1 MGRWWRKFGGDEAS
15 KHKEGEASTSEEV
28 FDSDLEL
35 GDEDELCESPTL
47 VTVDDGKGGI
57 KHIKVSRPLEGQAES
72 EFSCANS
79 LATPTLRHGDT
90 LYLARASLLEFHGSI
105 NRNNKHLERIFH
117 GISKVNF
124 GSFIF
129 EWDNVQMPRKVKC
142 YQNAVIKNF
151 FSC

>member
-79 LATPTLRHGDT
+79 LATPTLRHRDT
-90 LYLARASLLEFHGSI
+90 YTLLSEGVTI
-105 NRNNKHLERIFH
+105 RIPWF
-117 GISKVNF
+117 
-124 GSFIF
+124 
-129 EWDNVQMPRKVKC
+129 
-142 YQNAVIKNF
+142 Y
-151 FSC
+151 

>member
-1 MGRWWRKFGGDEAS
+1 MFGIGPLLCASDMGRWWRKFGGDEAS

-79 LATPTLRHGDT
+79 LATPTLRQGHT
-90 LYLARASLLEFHGSI
+90 LY
-105 NRNNKHLERIFH
+105 
-117 GISKVNF
+117 
-124 GSFIF
+124 
-129 EWDNVQMPRKVKC
+129 
-142 YQNAVIKNF
+142 
-151 FSC
+151 